1 MKEVIVNLLQICS
14 CYKLDVD
21 KSTNLEIHF
30 RQLNLLKLFLFKNQ
44 KDLCQKKFRKK
55 IRKARKKEEEFAESS
70 DCRSESEFEW
80 RDYRDCIDFYQ
91 KETELT
97 KAVQTSIRELNGIRV
112 AIGVMDFQF
121 LEGSKGSAVTV
132 RTHN

>member
-1 MKEVIVNLLQICS
+1 M
-14 CYKLDVD
+14 
-21 KSTNLEIHF
+21 
-30 RQLNLLKLFLFKNQ
+30 NLLKLFLFKNQ
-44 KDLCQKKFRKK
+44 KDLCQKKFQKK

-70 DCRSESEFEW
+70 DCRSEYEFEW

-112 AIGVMDFQF
+112 AIGVMDF
-121 LEGSKGSAVTV
+121 
-132 RTHN
+132 